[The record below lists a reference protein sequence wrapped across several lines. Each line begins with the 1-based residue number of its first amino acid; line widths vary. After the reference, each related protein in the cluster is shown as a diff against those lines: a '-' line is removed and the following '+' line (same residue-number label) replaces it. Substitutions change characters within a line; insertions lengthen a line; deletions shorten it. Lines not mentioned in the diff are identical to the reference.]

1 MEEADG
7 AFSFFAFAIF
17 GGLLDPHE
25 FLFIENFSR
34 IYKHI
39 LFHCREN
46 SNTL

>member
-25 FLFIENFSR
+25 FL
-34 IYKHI
+34 YKHI